1 MKEYKFLLTDD
12 FFSDTYYD
20 WLGKLLHQLKGV
32 RIKEED
38 NEKII
43 ADVDEDA
50 VEILNFMQDIDAI
63 PSPVE
68 VN

>member
-12 FFSDTYYD
+12 FFSDNYYT

-32 RIKEED
+32 EIKVED

-50 VEILNFMQDIDAI
+50 VEILNFMRDIDAI